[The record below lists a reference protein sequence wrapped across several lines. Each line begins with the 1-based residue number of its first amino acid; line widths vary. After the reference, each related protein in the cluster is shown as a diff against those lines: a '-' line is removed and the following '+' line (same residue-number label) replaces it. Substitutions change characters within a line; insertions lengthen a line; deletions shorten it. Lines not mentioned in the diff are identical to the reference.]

1 MHIRVSTAF
10 YLRARE
16 RERDRHTK
24 RHRQTHRE
32 TDRHTEGEFL
42 KNSYVNNEW

>member
-1 MHIRVSTAF
+1 MFVSHSVYGEKET
-10 YLRARE
+10 
-16 RERDRHTK
+16 DRQTDTETD
-24 RHRQTHRE
+24 RQTHRE